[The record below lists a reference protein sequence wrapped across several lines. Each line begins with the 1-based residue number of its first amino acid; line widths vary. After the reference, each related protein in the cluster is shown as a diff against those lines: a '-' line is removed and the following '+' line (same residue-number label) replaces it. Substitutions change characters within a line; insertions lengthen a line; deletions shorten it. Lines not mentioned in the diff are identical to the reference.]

1 MSIPPI
7 YKLWTTNRFVSGT
20 IEGMS
25 EKKDVKIVAFVGM
38 PGAGKSSAV
47 DYVTE
52 KGFPKVYFGGVVL
65 RAMEEAGLEP
75 TQANERMMREQL
87 RTEEGNDV
95 IVKRIAQQI
104 HNLIDAGQRRII
116 ADGLYS
122 WTEYKYLKHEFP
134 GEMNL
139 VAILAPRHL
148 RHHRLSQRP
157 IRPLNGEEALERD
170 WAEIENLEKGG
181 PIAIADHYVIN
192 DGNME
197 QLHSQV
203 DRELRS
209 VGFIQ

>member
-1 MSIPPI
+1 MTQSKNVQII
-7 YKLWTTNRFVSGT
+7 
-20 IEGMS
+20 
-25 EKKDVKIVAFVGM
+25 AFVGM

-65 RAMEEAGLEP
+65 QALKEAQLDLTP
-75 TQANERMMREQL
+75 ANEKMMREKL
-87 RTEEGNDV
+87 RAEEGPDV
-95 IVKRIAQQI
+95 IVKRIARQI
-104 HNLIDAGQRRII
+104 HDLIGAGQKRII

-122 WTEYKYLKHEFP
+122 WTEYRYLKREFP
-134 GEMNL
+134 GEMNV

-148 RHHRLSQRP
+148 RHRRLNQRP
-157 IRPLNGEEALERD
+157 VRPLQSDEALERD

-197 QLHSQV
+197 QLYEQV

-209 VGFIQ
+209 LHFID

>member
-1 MSIPPI
+1 MTQSKNVQII
-7 YKLWTTNRFVSGT
+7 
-20 IEGMS
+20 
-25 EKKDVKIVAFVGM
+25 AFVGM

-47 DYVTE
+47 DYVTA

-65 RAMEEAGLEP
+65 QALKEAQLDLTP
-75 TQANERMMREQL
+75 ANEKMMREKL
-87 RTEEGNDV
+87 RAEEGPDV

-104 HNLIDAGQRRII
+104 HDLIGAGQKRII

-122 WTEYKYLKHEFP
+122 WTEYRYLKREFP
-134 GEMNL
+134 GEMNV

-148 RHHRLSQRP
+148 RHRRLNQRP
-157 IRPLNGEEALERD
+157 VRPLQSDEALERD

-192 DGNME
+192 DGNIE
-197 QLHSQV
+197 QLHEQV

-209 VGFIQ
+209 LAFLD